1 MNLREKVMIS
11 TFAVF
16 MVEAL
21 VHYNLGKSDCEEEKA
36 QEGFLPPTNSLIR
49 LALVVGIFSVINGSI
64 IKSIANS

>member
-21 VHYNLGKSDCEEEKA
+21 VHYNLG
-36 QEGFLPPTNSLIR
+36 T
-49 LALVVGIFSVINGSI
+49 VGKHQSRFNTYDDFEREIG
-64 IKSIANS
+64 K